1 MAITESQLKNV
12 KKGSVLEITY
22 DSSIRSNSLGKYIVS
37 ARNKVRKGKVDK
49 ITMKNVLNL
58 SGVKS
63 YIYIYTGDSKGYMAL
78 GDMGVSV
85 KSLKIISK

>member
-1 MAITESQLKNV
+1 MALTESQLKNV

-49 ITMKNVLNL
+49 ITMTNVLNL

-63 YIYIYTGDSKGYMAL
+63 YIYIYAGDSKGYMAL